1 MKVTLKN
8 IAIKQIC
15 YKETF
20 MQHKIPKH
28 LLYQRQVYR
37 LHFGVFQHFKL
48 RHFFSVV
55 LIG

>member
-20 MQHKIPKH
+20 MQQKIPKH